1 MTHLIIFSA
10 LILALKISGVAA
22 GIPWWLVALP
32 ICIPLASIAVMAVT
46 FMAVII
52 AAIISGR

>member
-1 MTHLIIFSA
+1 MPNLIIFSA
-10 LILALKISGVAA
+10 LMLALKVSGVAA

-46 FMAVII
+46 LMAVVI